1 MKQCITNTIIMTF
14 DFESL
19 TAPTVAKKAAMGS
32 QDSPKPGGQPMTPA
46 DLSRFKSDRERHM
59 TQVVNEQRQLQA
71 ASMALVRVS
80 AEKSTQSF
88 FFLCSL
94 SQRIA
99 RKLKPVTNVVYFLL

>member
-1 MKQCITNTIIMTF
+1 
-14 DFESL
+14 
-19 TAPTVAKKAAMGS
+19 
-32 QDSPKPGGQPMTPA
+32 MTPA

-88 FFLCSL
+88 VFCFFSL
-94 SQRIA
+94 STTKE
-99 RKLKPVTNVVYFLL
+99 RKGVDVVSNVVAFI